1 MGKRW
6 ALLIVVL
13 SVFITN
19 YINHLITRD
28 YDYKISSLENERV
41 LFKDLPMGIQNY
53 LLMDDP
59 ANDTIWHCIV
69 NIDNS
74 SLKFESLSYTFAS
87 WDMGTRLLDLDS
99 GISYLISSMPSPYMV
114 HDKILYIPDQISNI
128 IDDENKNGLTFTAYK
143 LKNKVPFYRVF
154 SSNMRCC
161 RVLNI
166 SSEVDSVKVLN
177 N

>member
-1 MGKRW
+1 MARRW
-6 ALLIVVL
+6 KLLIVVL

-53 LLMDDP
+53 LLMNDP
-59 ANDTIWHCIV
+59 ASDTIWHCFV
-69 NIDNS
+69 NINNS
-74 SLKFESLSYTFAS
+74 SVKFESLSYTFAS
-87 WDMGTRLLDLDS
+87 WNMGKRLLDLNS

-128 IDDENKNGLTFTAYK
+128 INEKNKNELTFTAYK

-166 SSEVDSVKVLN
+166 SSEGDSVKVLN